1 MYLFDD
7 SFEFL
12 NNIAPDTKKYVI
24 QTYYF
29 LENEVAKRQI
39 QPSDMIENLLN
50 NKVDMQTAILVVG
63 LVLGSFI
70 TGSVH
75 TDSLNMLKSE
85 YIRCYSGNNSNK

>member
-39 QPSDMIENLLN
+39 
-50 NKVDMQTAILVVG
+50 
-63 LVLGSFI
+63 
-70 TGSVH
+70 
-75 TDSLNMLKSE
+75 
-85 YIRCYSGNNSNK
+85 